1 MNKDFEK
8 AYKELARVEAPDL
21 WDRIENGLN
30 EKSAPV
36 KKKSSFVVF
45 LKRYSALAA
54 AVLCA
59 VILIPAMIVMKR
71 SGSKSF
77 SEKAMSAEDFNTAVT
92 EACETTEEAV
102 SEESVE
108 ESVEELVEESVEEP
122 VEEYA
127 AATAADMEAGEGA
140 QTGAAMAETETATDS
155 RSEAADSGSDSLED
169 TAGGSD
175 KENAVQAKEEGKLM
189 ADKEFTYVTVTI
201 EETKEQMAE
210 GDISEAGAICTG
222 IVKNDPSGVLAEGEK
237 IDIFIPVVSSVALF
251 KGETYELDLS
261 YREEKGV
268 YTISAYHDRLSE

>member
-36 KKKSSFVVF
+36 KRKSSFVVF

-77 SEKAMSAEDFNTAVT
+77 SEKAMPAEDLNTAVT

-102 SEESVE
+102 AEESVE
-108 ESVEELVEESVEEP
+108 ESAEEP

-127 AATAADMEAGEGA
+127 GAAADMEAGEGA
-140 QTGAAMAETETATDS
+140 QTGAAMAEMETAKDS
-155 RSEAADSGSDSLED
+155 RSEAADSGSDSSED
-169 TAGGSD
+169 TARGSD

-189 ADKEFTYVTVTI
+189 ADRKFTYVTVTI

-210 GDISEAGAICTG
+210 ENVSEAGVICTG
-222 IVKNDPSGVLAEGEK
+222 IVKNNPSGVLEEGEK

-261 YREEKGV
+261 YIEEKGV
-268 YTISAYHDRLSE
+268 YTVLAYHDKLSE

>member
-1 MNKDFEK
+1 MNKDFEE

-59 VILIPAMIVMKR
+59 VILIPVMIVMKR

-102 SEESVE
+102 SEES
-108 ESVEELVEESVEEP
+108 VEESVEEP

-210 GDISEAGAICTG
+210 EDVSEAGAICTG